1 MPLLEISSERLFET
15 VREVV
20 ACVIVREVRLL
31 LLLSAVIP
39 SPEAFSILLGF
50 YIITRSW
57 FTRGFLAPTTT
68 TSAGGGSSRLSVGG
82 SGSSS
87 SGSGAGSPNYVAD
100 GRIVR
105 SGGSITVLRSIKLA
119 PLGDEESALLDGV
132 MNGSGRHIIDARSD
146 ADDESSKSNIYS
158 DMDESYE
165 QAPKKQHR
173 KNDNAPRTNENAR
186 MEVDH
191 DSNSMDVDGSHGD
204 ECSINGGTT
213 EDAASMNDYI
223 SESNGEEETRK
234 NAIEQFV
241 ESSLSKYSLDC
252 YPYSFS
258 PLLLFTKEG
267 YFDRG
272 YSNYNAVAAFFV
284 PALKGLGGGGGTVN
298 GSPDDGRK
306 RGGNDLGKAIKTPT
320 LLTPR
325 REERQSRSN
334 DSNDKTPH
342 GKEIT
347 TNAAIADAATA
358 DDDDD
363 YYEDGID
370 MLHGVLY
377 DRKNLTYDELFNHI
391 VSNQSIVTCCI
402 DAHFTGFQ
410 MLSKNTLLYYD
421 PLSPSLRVCK
431 GDQDVYKVALYLL
444 MKCHYGDN
452 AHVQENEK
460 YYTSPTSSNLQR
472 AVHNMW
478 KKINTLGSLNALQV
492 RWMNV
497 PLTLSRYLFINDK
510 NSMGS
515 MTVQLTGNTCYFQTY
530 LFALLCRVGRPYLSP
545 DGRSVT
551 LHDPDLLE
559 KATIRIAQFLL
570 TFFVDQESLITRPYT
585 NSNFILDFNKYR
597 HSPYYLQFKKYLE
610 YKKIKPPDYDKQ
622 YEGIAALYSFAKNL
636 HGYDKFVLEGA
647 TSSTPNSKSLQF
659 IQSTEGA
666 SMKLGRGDYYKYRAV
681 NLMFGCN
688 AAAMLGL
695 RSFSEFNAWRKN
707 QLLAFY
713 DDIQGGIDGLAE
725 KISRSKLS
733 KYRDYY
739 FMPQFEVGQ
748 QELIDI
754 HHYTYLIDMVA
765 IGKAVG
771 VFPQVVHEVNSRLV
785 NDIHYST
792 QNRNN
797 YHKMVPIQQLISN
810 RKFMNAF
817 QENFLSVDWF
827 IEYIGLGFSD
837 INPKEKEINSLTQT
851 GESSIL
857 STNK

>member
-1 MPLLEISSERLFET
+1 MPLLEILSERLFET
-15 VREVV
+15 VQEVF
-20 ACVIVREVRLL
+20 LL

-39 SPEAFSILLGF
+39 SPEVFSYLLAV

-57 FTRGFLAPTTT
+57 FTRGFLTPTTN
-68 TSAGGGSSRLSVGG
+68 SKGGGSRLSGGG
-82 SGSSS
+82 SASSSGRSSS
-87 SGSGAGSPNYVAD
+87 SSENFAAD
-100 GRIVR
+100 GRIR
-105 SGGSITVLRSIKLA
+105 SSGSITVLRSIKLA
-119 PLGDEESALLDGV
+119 PLGDEESALLDSV
-132 MNGSGRHIIDARSD
+132 MNGSRHIDVRSD
-146 ADDESSKSNIYS
+146 ADDESLTSNIYS
-158 DMDESYE
+158 DMEESYE
-165 QAPKKQHR
+165 QAPKKQYR
-173 KNDNAPRTNENAR
+173 KNDNTPRANEKQGAKMKVN
-186 MEVDH
+186 H
-191 DSNSMDVDGSHGD
+191 DSNSMDIDGSNGD
-204 ECSINGGTT
+204 ECSINGGA
-213 EDAASMNDYI
+213 EDAASLNNYI
-223 SESNGEEETRK
+223 SESNGEETKK

-284 PALKGLGGGGGTVN
+284 PALKGLGGGGWTVH
-298 GSPDDGRK
+298 GSPDSGRK
-306 RGGNDLGKAIKTPT
+306 RGGNDLGRAISTPT
-320 LLTPR
+320 LSTPR
-325 REERQSRSN
+325 REERQRKRN
-334 DSNDKTPH
+334 DSNDKTSH
-342 GKEIT
+342 SKEIM
-347 TNAAIADAATA
+347 TNTVIAAAATA

-431 GDQDVYKVALYLL
+431 GDQDVHKVALYLL

-460 YYTSPTSSNLQR
+460 YYTSPTSSTLQR

-478 KKINTLGSLNALQV
+478 KKINTLSSLNALQV

-515 MTVQLTGNTCYFQTY
+515 MTIQLTGNTCYFQTY

-545 DGRSVT
+545 DGRSVA

-559 KATIRIAQFLL
+559 KATIRISQYLL
-570 TFFVDQESLITRPYT
+570 TFFVDQQSRITRPYT

-597 HSPYYLQFKKYLE
+597 HSPYYLQFKRYLE
-610 YKKIKPPDYDKQ
+610 YKKIKHPDYYKQ
-622 YEGIAALYSFAKNL
+622 YESIVAIYSFSKKL

-688 AAAMLGL
+688 ASAMLGL
-695 RSFSEFNAWRKN
+695 CSFSEFNAWRKN

-713 DDIQGGIDGLAE
+713 DDIKCGIDGLAE

-765 IGKAVG
+765 LGKAVG
-771 VFPQVVHEVNSRLV
+771 VFPQVVNEVNSRLV

-792 QNRNN
+792 QNRNT
-797 YHKMVPIQQLISN
+797 YHKMVPIQQLMSN

-817 QENFLSVDWF
+817 QEKFLSVDWF

-857 STNK
+857 STNE

>member
-1 MPLLEISSERLFET
+1 
-15 VREVV
+15 
-20 ACVIVREVRLL
+20 
-31 LLLSAVIP
+31 
-39 SPEAFSILLGF
+39 
-50 YIITRSW
+50 
-57 FTRGFLAPTTT
+57 
-68 TSAGGGSSRLSVGG
+68 
-82 SGSSS
+82 
-87 SGSGAGSPNYVAD
+87 
-100 GRIVR
+100 
-105 SGGSITVLRSIKLA
+105 
-119 PLGDEESALLDGV
+119 
-132 MNGSGRHIIDARSD
+132 MNGNRHIDVRGAASQVDAED
-146 ADDESSKSNIYS
+146 DDESLTSNIYS
-158 DMDESYE
+158 DMEESYE
-165 QAPKKQHR
+165 QAPKKQYR
-173 KNDNAPRTNENAR
+173 KNYNLPKASENQGVK
-186 MEVDH
+186 MEEVDY
-191 DSNSMDVDGSHGD
+191 DSNNMDIDGSNGDD
-204 ECSINGGTT
+204 ECCSIINGGAA
-213 EDAASMNDYI
+213 EDATSLNNNCI
-223 SESNGEEETRK
+223 SESNGEETKK

-284 PALKGLGGGGGTVN
+284 PALKGLGGGGMTVD
-298 GSPDDGRK
+298 GSPDNGRK
-306 RGGNDLGKAIKTPT
+306 RGGNDLGRAAIRTPT
-320 LLTPR
+320 LSTPR
-325 REERQSRSN
+325 RDERQSKRN

-342 GKEIT
+342 SKEIM
-347 TNAAIADAATA
+347 TNTAIVDAAATA

-421 PLSPSLRVCK
+421 PLSPSLKVCK
-431 GDQDVYKVALYLL
+431 GDQDVHKVALYLL

-460 YYTSPTSSNLQR
+460 YYTSPTSTSLQK

-510 NSMGS
+510 NSMVN

-530 LFALLCRVGRPYLSP
+530 LFALLCKVGRPYLSP

-570 TFFVDQESLITRPYT
+570 TFFVDQESRITRPYT

-597 HSPYYLQFKKYLE
+597 HSPYYLQFKRYLE

-622 YEGIAALYSFAKNL
+622 YEGIAALYAFSKNL

-688 AAAMLGL
+688 AAAMIGL
-695 RSFSEFNAWRKN
+695 CSFSEFNAWRKN

-713 DDIQGGIDGLAE
+713 NDIKEGIDGLAE

-765 IGKAVG
+765 MGKAVG

-792 QNRNN
+792 QNRNT
-797 YHKMVPIQQLISN
+797 YHKMVPTQQLMSN

-827 IEYIGLGFSD
+827 MEYIGLGFSD

-851 GESSIL
+851 GESRIL
-857 STNK
+857 YTSKRDRTFFVNPFFWHFSRHSFLPD